1 MDAPRDP
8 RGGEVEATMGWW
20 SDAVDAAKERL
31 NTETRTIRG
40 VRVSVINTRPDI
52 MTANVFGKLDGA
64 LGVIE
69 RYQPHRLRRFRHD
82 VNGIIV
88 KRFACRAAFFGTT
101 RECLIE
107 LTFAGEGKFTDAQVA
122 ASIVHEGVHARLL
135 TMGLSGHPGCG
146 PREERLC
153 RKAELEL
160 GLSVPGAEA
169 VVERAL
175 ASLSLED
182 VDVAPNVDWRV
193 AEQRVADA
201 DAAARRRSD
210 PA

>member
-1 MDAPRDP
+1 
-8 RGGEVEATMGWW
+8 MGWW
-20 SDAVDAAKERL
+20 NDAVTAAKERL

-40 VRVSVINTRPDI
+40 VHVTVVNTRPDI
-52 MTANVFGKLDGA
+52 DTARVFEKLDGA

-82 VNGIIV
+82 VRGIIV
-88 KRFACRAAFFGTT
+88 KRFACRAAFFGAT

-107 LTFAGEGKFTDAQVA
+107 LTFAGEGKFSDAQVA

-135 TMGLSGHPGCG
+135 TVGLAGHPGCEA
-146 PREERLC
+146 REERLC
-153 RKAELEL
+153 REAELEL
-160 GLSVPGAEA
+160 GLAVPDGQA
-169 VVERAL
+169 VVDRAM
-175 ASLSLED
+175 ASLSLD
-182 VDVAPNVDWRV
+182 DMDVAPNVDWRV

>member
-1 MDAPRDP
+1 
-8 RGGEVEATMGWW
+8 MGWW

-31 NTETRTIRG
+31 NTEIRTIRG
-40 VRVSVINTRPDI
+40 VPVTVVNTRPDI
-52 MTANVFGKLDGA
+52 STERVFQKLDGA

-82 VNGIIV
+82 VRGIIV
-88 KRFACRAAFFGTT
+88 KRFACRAAFFGGT

-107 LTFAGEGKFTDAQVA
+107 LTFSGEGKFSDAQVA

-135 TMGLSGHPGCG
+135 TLGISGHPGCEA
-146 PREERLC
+146 REERLC

-160 GLSVPGAEA
+160 GLAVPDGQL

-193 AEQRVADA
+193 AEQRIADA
-201 DAAARRRSD
+201 DAAARRRTDSD
-210 PA
+210 